1 MISISV
7 GEAKNKLPFFLH
19 LVEENN
25 ESIEITRH
33 GKTVAY
39 INSQKANNFMT
50 KKNRFLEGIKKFNSE
65 DFSNSEI
72 DQIFARQKDSDS
84 EQSVR
89 HPEDFI

>member
-1 MISISV
+1 
-7 GEAKNKLPFFLH
+7 
-19 LVEENN
+19 
-25 ESIEITRH
+25 
-33 GKTVAY
+33 
-39 INSQKANNFMT
+39 MT

-72 DQIFARQKDSDS
+72 DQIFARQKDSES